1 MLSRNS
7 RNKESKP
14 QKLIG
19 ERYKLGEEIGRGAS
33 GVVYRGL
40 DTKTGKHVAVK
51 EVSLERMQPSDI
63 SAIMG
68 EVELLKSLNHV
79 NVVQYLGSFQTR
91 HYLYIVME
99 LVEAG
104 SLAMIIKK
112 NHFGPFPESLVAVY
126 IDQVLQGLAYLHSQ
140 GVVHRDIKGAN
151 ILTNKEGL
159 VKLADFGV
167 AARLE
172 EAPQYDRGQSEEEYM
187 QPAGTPY
194 WMAPEIVELKT
205 VTASSD
211 IWSVGCVAI
220 ELLTGFPPYFDL
232 QPLSALYNIVQ
243 EPHPPLPNGASET
256 FKDFLLSCFDKD
268 PMKRPSAQALTMH
281 PWIVQNRKSI
291 KSLWGQTIKADS
303 NDQYDAGVASVVQ
316 RLIAADLTS
325 SVSDASNAGASTE
338 SFETANE
345 TRPSSSRPSDVIDT
359 VEGYRID
366 SVNQAEFDEENQIDT
381 AGQIALSRIVESGAF
396 HQDPFSV
403 GQPTNPHATVQ
414 DAADVIRQISSLK
427 ISSNSKERSL
437 VEEAAAAA
445 SARTID
451 GYIAKHHQLAKVF
464 VKADG
469 LSSLRELF
477 DSSSERVLMP
487 CLDLLMTVITANLEA
502 LEEVCCL
509 GIIPSALRFAA
520 KQHPVSLRI
529 RAGQFGHILAT
540 SSSFS
545 SRLLISCQGIPF
557 LMALVDE
564 QPQRV
569 EDFQLASL
577 AISTFWAIL
586 RRTTLPG
593 ANVWPNQYLRLMAH
607 HGVPHRVVQILP
619 HVLRRASEMGSRQR
633 APRPQ
638 SGQQAESAMCE
649 PEASVNTDIDSHLEN
664 FSQPGAMRELDDM
677 LRISE
682 GALNLFVALSFGDK
696 VVKARCARKDTI
708 TLLLS
713 LTLRMPTDM
722 QEKVLLAIKS
732 LSGEETVIG
741 SLEEANGV
749 AYASAQLARED
760 SPRLQADGLKTLK
773 NMCQL
778 SRTRQEK
785 AARAGSVPWLCR
797 LAIHPPKLNAR
808 SAEREDAGEDEAI
821 ALLCAMVHSS
831 SKTRDLLWKS
841 NALDVFLQLL
851 KDEACQASVLEAI
864 TFWLDCDA
872 ARIEPKLLED
882 AAITRIVL
890 LMPCGNDISET
901 KLDNLPNITS
911 PISKLVSKSR
921 KIGLALSSSGLASRI
936 TELMAKSNPSTI
948 LSLMDLL
955 KLLYEIQPHPQQFLS
970 ENKIAGILQTLVRN
984 WTAEDQVLVS
994 IQANKLL
1001 SVFSIDESL

>member
-1 MLSRNS
+1 
-7 RNKESKP
+7 
-14 QKLIG
+14 
-19 ERYKLGEEIGRGAS
+19 
-33 GVVYRGL
+33 
-40 DTKTGKHVAVK
+40 
-51 EVSLERMQPSDI
+51 
-63 SAIMG
+63 
-68 EVELLKSLNHV
+68 
-79 NVVQYLGSFQTR
+79 
-91 HYLYIVME
+91 
-99 LVEAG
+99 
-104 SLAMIIKK
+104 
-112 NHFGPFPESLVAVY
+112 
-126 IDQVLQGLAYLHSQ
+126 
-140 GVVHRDIKGAN
+140 
-151 ILTNKEGL
+151 
-159 VKLADFGV
+159 
-167 AARLE
+167 
-172 EAPQYDRGQSEEEYM
+172 
-187 QPAGTPY
+187 
-194 WMAPEIVELKT
+194 
-205 VTASSD
+205 
-211 IWSVGCVAI
+211 
-220 ELLTGFPPYFDL
+220 
-232 QPLSALYNIVQ
+232 
-243 EPHPPLPNGASET
+243 
-256 FKDFLLSCFDKD
+256 
-268 PMKRPSAQALTMH
+268 MKRPPAQALTMH

-325 SVSDASNAGASTE
+325 SVSEASNAEASTD

-345 TRPSSSRPSDVIDT
+345 TRPSSSRPSDLIDA
-359 VEGYRID
+359 VEGYQVDNI
-366 SVNQAEFDEENQIDT
+366 NQTEFNEENETDT
-381 AGQIALSRIVESGAF
+381 AGQIALTRIVESGVF

-414 DAADVIRQISSLK
+414 DATDVIRQISSLK

-487 CLDLLMTVITANLEA
+487 CLDLLMTVITADLEA

-509 GIIPSALRFAA
+509 GIVPSALRFAA
-520 KQHPVSLRI
+520 KQHPVSLRM

-545 SRLLISCQGIPF
+545 SRLLVSCQGIPF
-557 LMALVDE
+557 LMALIDE

-569 EDFQLASL
+569 EDFQLVSL

-593 ANVWPNQYLRLMAH
+593 ASVWPNQYLRLMAH
-607 HGVPHRVVQILP
+607 HGVPHRIVQILP
-619 HVLRRASEMGSRQR
+619 HALRRASEMGSMQGP
-633 APRPQ
+633 PRPQ
-638 SGQQAESAMCE
+638 SENQAQNVEGE
-649 PEASVNTDIDSHLEN
+649 PESSVNTGDSPLER
-664 FSQPGAMRELDDM
+664 FSEPCIMRELDDI
-677 LRISE
+677 LQIAE
-682 GALNLFVALSFGDK
+682 GAVNLFVALSFGDK
-696 VVKARCARKDTI
+696 VVKARCAKKDTV

-732 LSGEETVIG
+732 LSGEETAIS

-749 AYASAQLARED
+749 AYSSAQLARED

-785 AARAGSVPWLCR
+785 AAKAGSVPWLCR
-797 LAIHPPKLNAR
+797 LAIQPPKLNSHSV
-808 SAEREDAGEDEAI
+808 SADREDAGEDDAI

-831 SKTRDLLWKS
+831 SKTRDILWKS

-890 LMPCGNDISET
+890 LMPCGTDVSET

-911 PISKLVSKSR
+911 PISKLVTKSR
-921 KIGLALSSSGLASRI
+921 KIGLALTSSGLASRI
-936 TELMAKSNPSTI
+936 TELMAKSNPPTV

-970 ENKIAGILQTLVRN
+970 ENKISTILQTLVRN

-1001 SVFSIDESL
+1001 SVFSIDESI